1 MYSKDLVQL
10 NKIIKK
16 NDPINIK
23 IKKIKRFEKKREL
36 FKREDGYLIWDYFR
50 SII

>member
-16 NDPINIK
+16 KDPLNIK
-23 IKKIKRFEKKREL
+23 IKKIKRFEKK
-36 FKREDGYLIWDYFR
+36 KRAI
-50 SII
+50 